1 MSGCPT
7 TSCVADYP
15 HFKAKEA
22 LSYTFLIMSEPVHE
36 DDGIKLA
43 ACNMASKGSTGNFVQ
58 HFKEKNTKV
67 WEAQSAEDTAI
78 LHPNQTTTSAKGHI
92 QPMLH
97 VWADRIVL
105 ICEPFLKVEN
115 HPFQCLVTHLRPGYG
130 KSLVKADAEKNC
142 CVSAFEKAEKQFKT
156 ILKELVGKKAF
167 VVDAWT
173 SDNNLVYLA
182 IVVCFITNDW
192 EIAQILFDFTH
203 LEGPHTGKNMAKLLE
218 KHIVELGLADNITA
232 LAADNTSNNNI
243 LREELASMLIDAHRF
258 TVYDPDNMTTHC
270 LLHAIHLAV
279 QAFLLEIKAA
289 EEGDIDEDEIEVSSE
304 WTEEMAEGVTVQDW
318 GMTEKTDQKLLNE
331 QDDNSVDVKAIVQ
344 KIQQISKLTHSTP
357 QHSEEFKKTIS
368 IMNAVTD
375 DKSRKLH
382 LLNLILD
389 VVTQWNSI
397 YFIVKQTQDLC
408 ALMKAV
414 KEFMQSDT
422 ARKHESVRTSL
433 QACKE
438 KLEKYYD
445 KLTAESEYYYVAA
458 GKTNTQADPLSHI
471 PTFQVTGAEDNEG
484 QVVLCPERFMS
495 VTAARMKGKE
505 LEGRICKGVEKE
517 AEVLQTVEEL
527 KKGLQRLVNRLL
539 EWEEDDRLVYY
550 KGKLYIP
557 ADKQIDHVVSS
568 CHKECPERVPYMFLM
583 NSDTLP
589 VYISRD
595 NFMILDISPAY
606 AVLFGFE
613 DNTDQLQI
621 QSLRHPNGTGIA
633 TTTQHDNI

>member
-1 MSGCPT
+1 
-7 TSCVADYP
+7 
-15 HFKAKEA
+15 
-22 LSYTFLIMSEPVHE
+22 
-36 DDGIKLA
+36 
-43 ACNMASKGSTGNFVQ
+43 
-58 HFKEKNTKV
+58 
-67 WEAQSAEDTAI
+67 
-78 LHPNQTTTSAKGHI
+78 
-92 QPMLH
+92 
-97 VWADRIVL
+97 IVL

-408 ALMKAV
+408 AAINELYFLKPN
-414 KEFMQSDT
+414 
-422 ARKHESVRTSL
+422 
-433 QACKE
+433 
-438 KLEKYYD
+438 
-445 KLTAESEYYYVAA
+445 